1 MRAGDLA
8 VSVVASRLEKTSSR
22 AATSSMSVPLLKSRL
37 FQRTLAATTVPAGI
51 VLVAFAFRDG
61 FSWVWTASAVLATGL
76 SLGLAVW
83 WGRDVLSIASE
94 IELLA
99 TQVEADVRLPDRA
112 RDVPAINWLT
122 GASEL
127 DSAGRSVVGLSR
139 AACERVDELERRQKI
154 LEQDSTLLQGVLGTM
169 QEGVLVIDADER
181 LRYVNV
187 AGQWFFDIGSR
198 DAFGRYAWESIRN
211 LALQEMTSEV
221 LKERKPLR
229 REIAIARRKRIV
241 AVSAVPLPDE
251 LGQGVLA
258 VAHDVTELRRLE
270 RMRREFVSNVS
281 HELKTPLTSIQA
293 FTETLLDGAI
303 DDPANN
309 RGFLEQILTQA
320 ERLQTLILDMLRL
333 ARIESEPEA
342 FEIQEVSL
350 AALIGECVRIHRPV
364 ADQAQ
369 VRLTAEQVDPDLAVL
384 ADPDGVRTILNNL
397 VRNAIAYTPAGG
409 EVEVAAIAAGGYAEI
424 IVEDTGVGISR
435 EHTSRIFERFYRV
448 DKARS
453 RAAGGTG
460 LGLAIVKHLTE
471 VFHGGVEVSSEL
483 GKGSRFVVQLP
494 LTRSAVGSV

>member
-1 MRAGDLA
+1 MP
-8 VSVVASRLEKTSSR
+8 
-22 AATSSMSVPLLKSRL
+22 VPLFQSRL
-37 FQRTLAATTVPAGI
+37 FQRTFAVSAIPAAIALAA
-51 VLVAFAFRDG
+51 FAIRDG
-61 FSWVWTASAVLATGL
+61 FSWVWIVSGVLAAAAAVGL
-76 SLGLAVW
+76 SAW
-83 WGRDVLSIASE
+83 WGRDVLAISSE
-94 IELLA
+94 IEQLA
-99 TQVEADVRLPDRA
+99 NQVESDVRLPDRT

-122 GASEL
+122 GESEL
-127 DSAGRSVVGLSR
+127 DSAGRSVVRLSR
-139 AACERVDELERRQKI
+139 AACERVDELERRQKV

-187 AGQWFFDIGSR
+187 AGQWFFDIASR

-211 LALQEMTSEV
+211 LALQEMASEV
-221 LKERKPLR
+221 LKERQPVR

-241 AVSAVPLPDE
+241 AVSAVPLPEE
-251 LGQGVLA
+251 LGQGILA

-303 DDPANN
+303 DDPENN

-333 ARIESEPEA
+333 ARIESDSDA
-342 FEIQEVSL
+342 FEIQGVPL
-350 AALIGECVRIHRPV
+350 APLIRECVAAHRPV

-369 VRLTAEQVDPDLAVL
+369 VRLTADQVEPDLTVL

-397 VRNAIAYTPAGG
+397 VRNAISYTPPGG
-409 EVEVAAIAAGGYAEI
+409 EVEVCALGSGDRAEI
-424 IVEDTGVGISR
+424 VVEDTGVGIPR
-435 EHTSRIFERFYRV
+435 EHLLRIFERFYRV

-460 LGLAIVKHLTE
+460 LGLAIVKHLVE
-471 VFHGGVEVSSEL
+471 VFQGGVEVSSEV

-494 LTRSAVGSV
+494 LAQSAVGTA